1 MEKYTFEGHEYEVEE
16 LTAGCCTHAV
26 MAAHP
31 DWTQEEAEK
40 ATFKIYHDFGVTLK
54 LWASRSQRLESLRKG
69 LLNAYASG
77 STQDAEAARKETQ
90 RLESMTD
97 ADYDKEQ
104 EGYWLDGYSEQ
115 GLLAQAKEAKLKEI
129 TAYDESDAV
138 NGFEVAGMTLWF
150 DPDTRVAIE
159 KGVRNCQT
167 VGRESYEAWLDALG
181 TTVSVPCDTALQM
194 LAQIEVYALDCM
206 NTTNKHKAAVKAL
219 TTVDEV
225 AAYDYKSGYPTKLT
239 FSL

>member
-1 MEKYTFEGHEYEVEE
+1 M
-16 LTAGCCTHAV
+16 TAQ
-26 MAAHP
+26 
-31 DWTQEEAEK
+31 WIK
-40 ATFKIYHDFGVTLK
+40 NGV
-54 LWASRSQRLESLRKG
+54 
-69 LLNAYASG
+69 YASDTIEIDG
-77 STQDAEAARKETQ
+77 KMVSNPTDEMLKAAGYEQYQQTDEEKLEA
-90 RLESMTD
+90 
-97 ADYDKEQ
+97 
-104 EGYWLDGYSEQ
+104 
-115 GLLAQAKEAKLKEI
+115 AKEAKLKEI

-138 NGFEVAGMTLWF
+138 NGFTVAGMTLWF
-150 DPDTRVAIE
+150 DPDTRVTIE

-206 NTTNKHKAAVKAL
+206 NTTNKHKAAVQKL
-219 TTVDEV
+219 ETVDEV

>member
-1 MEKYTFEGHEYEVEE
+1 MEKYTFEGHEYEVDE
-16 LTAGCCTHAV
+16 LTAGCCAHAV
-26 MAAHP
+26 ITAHP

-40 ATFKIYHDFGVTLK
+40 ATFRIYYDYGVTLK
-54 LWASRSQRLESLRKG
+54 LGATRSQRLESLRKE

-77 STQDAEAARKETQ
+77 STQDAEAVRNEMAR
-90 RLESMTD
+90 LNAMTTE
-97 ADYDKEQ
+97 DYDKEQ
-104 EGYWLDGYSEQ
+104 EDYWLNGYSEQ
-115 GLLAQAKEAKLKEI
+115 ELLAQAKEAKLKEI

-138 NGFEVAGMTLWF
+138 NGFTVAGMTLWF

-167 VGRESYEAWLDALG
+167 VGRENYEAWLDALG

-206 NTTNKHKAAVKAL
+206 NTTSKHKAAVKAL

-239 FSL
+239 FTL